1 MVDTRAKTALNNLE
15 ATALTK
21 NDVIQRYA
29 NVLERDVTVTVRSII
44 VAKDTQHTVDGD
56 SGGVGWYEND
66 TLLLVRAGVVLV

>member
-1 MVDTRAKTALNNLE
+1 MNNLE
-15 ATALTK
+15 TTALAK
-21 NDVIQRYA
+21 NDVVQRYA